1 MICITKTYDSFR
13 TFFSSQVNFRNSDQR
28 TLGKV
33 PKQDISIPQTFHKKV
48 KEENREIMKGW
59 SFPDIDVGTSW
70 SFMETIPSQ

>member
-1 MICITKTYDSFR
+1 MIYITKTYDSFR

-48 KEENREIMKGW
+48 KEENREIMF
-59 SFPDIDVGTSW
+59 SFPDIDVGTRW